1 MKLNK
6 IALIGTFAVAALS
19 SQAFAAQDA
28 TVNFNAR
35 LVAATCDISA
45 SKSLVNLGTHSIEK
59 ITDINKALA
68 ESNFNLVLNKCTK
81 TYSDDTTATEVS
93 ILTSGEALA
102 GHSDMFADAQASQ
115 IGVKLKAGT
124 TELAPNAQTTINNL
138 KILGDNDYIVEV
150 TAGLYATSKDAV
162 AQNLNVPVT
171 FSVAYD

>member
-19 SQAFAAQDA
+19 SQAFVAQDA

-68 ESNFNLVLNKCTK
+68 ESNFNLVLNNTK
-81 TYSDDTTATEVS
+81 
-93 ILTSGEALA
+93 
-102 GHSDMFADAQASQ
+102 
-115 IGVKLKAGT
+115 
-124 TELAPNAQTTINNL
+124 
-138 KILGDNDYIVEV
+138 
-150 TAGLYATSKDAV
+150 
-162 AQNLNVPVT
+162 
-171 FSVAYD
+171 

>member
-19 SQAFAAQDA
+19 SQTFAAQDA

-93 ILTSGEALA
+93 ILTNGEALA

-162 AQNLNVPVT
+162 AQSLNVPVT